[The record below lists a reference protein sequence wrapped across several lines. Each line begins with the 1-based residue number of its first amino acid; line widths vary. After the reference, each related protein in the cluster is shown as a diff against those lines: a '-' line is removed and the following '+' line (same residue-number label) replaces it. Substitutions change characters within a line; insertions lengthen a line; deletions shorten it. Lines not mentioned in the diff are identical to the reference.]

1 MPRPRS
7 RFRLPAPPVEGLEHH
22 ESHVAAAARAAG
34 KGRFDGAPVAHVH
47 QGAPGSRELQGK
59 AGADDAHVAGAE
71 IVDALDPAGLQACVD
86 AQDVAHREG
95 VGGVG
100 DQTAVEV
107 EARAVEAAHASRAE
121 VAQLE
126 AREAVE
132 AAPGETRESEIRLP
146 ELPQVQRL
154 PDVEAET
161 RVVPVA
167 VAERVPGQSPGLPGA
182 AAGVLPPRPEGVPL
196 AVELAA
202 QEKPGVDR
210 RHWDDK

>member
-1 MPRPRS
+1 MPRPGS

-34 KGRFDGAPVAHVH
+34 EGRFDGAPVAHVH
-47 QGAPGSRELQGK
+47 QGAPGSRELQGQT
-59 AGADDAHVAGAE
+59 GADDAHVAGAE
-71 IVDALDPAGLQACVD
+71 IIDALDPPGLQACID

-95 VGGVG
+95 VSGVG

-107 EARAVEAAHASRAE
+107 EARAVEAAHAGRAE

-126 AREAVE
+126 ARETVE
-132 AAPGETRESEIRLP
+132 AAPVETRESEIHLP

-161 RVVPVA
+161 GVVPVA
-167 VAERVPGQSPGLPGA
+167 GAERVPGQSPGLPGA
-182 AAGVLPPRPEGVPL
+182 TAGVLPHAPRAYPF
-196 AVELAA
+196 
-202 QEKPGVDR
+202 R
-210 RHWDDK
+210 